1 MQRGG
6 WHAPGMVRRSPSGR
20 PAALSQA
27 RPPQRRRGRERFAR
41 LLDVTEALLVERPD
55 ADVTLAMIAERAGVP
70 LPSVYHFFPN
80 RNAILIEL
88 ARRYH
93 QDLTEQNLQP
103 LTPPPDSWQG
113 LVRARHAIGRD
124 YLNAHPAAL
133 RLFMGAGVSVEV
145 RTLDLNGNTS
155 MAGLRAAQMRAR
167 FDCRG
172 LDGLDAWLG
181 NAFGLIDGIWAIS
194 WARHGVVTDPYLEES
209 LRAAVAYLRCYL
221 PEHLPVLPAGGGK
234 IVE

>member
-1 MQRGG
+1 
-6 WHAPGMVRRSPSGR
+6 
-20 PAALSQA
+20 
-27 RPPQRRRGRERFAR
+27 
-41 LLDVTEALLVERPD
+41 
-55 ADVTLAMIAERAGVP
+55 
-70 LPSVYHFFPN
+70 
-80 RNAILIEL
+80 
-88 ARRYH
+88 
-93 QDLTEQNLQP
+93 
-103 LTPPPDSWQG
+103 
-113 LVRARHAIGRD
+113 
-124 YLNAHPAAL
+124 
-133 RLFMGAGVSVEV
+133 
-145 RTLDLNGNTS
+145 